1 MGKQSNKT
9 KIAVLAS
16 GRGSNFIAIQ
26 KSIDARKIDAS
37 IAVLICNKPGAG
49 AIAAARK
56 FGIDVSVIESADVSK
71 TDFDKQIAD
80 KLKEYNIDLILLAG
94 FMKIV
99 GKPLLEAFQGKILNI
114 HPSLLPSFKGLNAQR
129 QAIEYGAKVSGCT
142 VHFVEE
148 GVDTGPIILQS
159 TVPILDIDT
168 EKTLSEKI
176 LIEEH
181 RIYAE
186 AVKLFV
192 ENRLHID
199 NRRVLIN
206 K

>member
-1 MGKQSNKT
+1 MGNQSNKA

-26 KSIDARKIDAS
+26 KSIDAEEIDAS

-49 AIAAARK
+49 AIEAARK
-56 FGIDVSVIESADVSK
+56 FGIDVAVIESAKFSK
-71 TDFDKQIAD
+71 TDFDKQIVD
-80 KLKEYNIDLILLAG
+80 KLKKYNIDLILLAG

-99 GKPLLEAFQGKILNI
+99 GKPILEAFQGKILNI

-129 QAIEYGAKVSGCT
+129 QAIEYGAKISGCT
-142 VHFVEE
+142 VHFVDE

-159 TVPILDIDT
+159 TVPILDNDT
-168 EKTLSEKI
+168 EETLSEKI

-181 RIYAE
+181 RIYPE

-192 ENRLHID
+192 ENRLCID
-199 NRRVLIN
+199 GRRVLA
-206 K
+206 